1 MQSAYRYTPGH
12 ELTPRNR
19 KPARHTLK
27 AWYLHQLHWQFLS
40 VAAVLYLV
48 LFHHLVTTFRFLS
61 FRFLF
66 SLLALGMIARI
77 LLVPCFHLLKGYIS
91 PPWRLTLSLSFTLI
105 LFVATSSI
113 WISHWGAKKTP
124 PAVATP
130 SLQSR
135 KPPDG
140 IPFPTSEPPRN
151 TQQAKPAMS
160 GTQTQISHHHTT
172 QPAFS
177 VVEFQLIPYARVYD
191 VSAGSPRFLVETHYK
206 TVQVESGRRV
216 LRFDYQGRSYTMTI
230 FLRASERHVMFVDM
244 HTGRYHIK

>member
-40 VAAVLYLV
+40 VAAAVYLL

-105 LFVATSSI
+105 LLVATCSI

-124 PAVATP
+124 PAVTTP

-140 IPFPTSEPPRN
+140 IPSPASESPRN
-151 TQQAKPAMS
+151 TQPQTRPNNSGKQSQIRIAMQCS
-160 GTQTQISHHHTT
+160 
-172 QPAFS
+172 
-177 VVEFQLIPYARVYD
+177 L
-191 VSAGSPRFLVETHYK
+191 L
-206 TVQVESGRRV
+206 
-216 LRFDYQGRSYTMTI
+216 LRLLNSD
-230 FLRASERHVMFVDM
+230 
-244 HTGRYHIK
+244 